1 MRIRSACLLVVA
13 LGATGMSA
21 CTVTATAP
29 RVVVRTPEVVVPEVV
44 VAQPPP
50 AIRVET
56 VPPPPGDPN
65 VYIWQPGHWRWEG
78 NAYVWH
84 RGHYEKRPSRTA
96 VWVQP
101 EWVARGGQWVF
112 KPGHW
117 AYN

>member
-1 MRIRSACLLVVA
+1 MSARLTGLSVVLVAVGLSACVA
-13 LGATGMSA
+13 
-21 CTVTATAP
+21 TVTTP
-29 RVVVRTPEVVVPEVV
+29 RVVVHPPEVTVAEVV

-50 AIRVET
+50 PIRVEQI
-56 VPPPPGDPN
+56 PPPPGDPQ
-65 VYIWQPGHWRWEG
+65 VFIWQPGHWRWEG

-96 VWVQP
+96 TWVQP